1 MSDFTPQNPNYKQI
15 VTNIFN
21 KANFI
26 SELGI
31 KLIDLGAGW
40 VETEL
45 LIQPKH
51 LQQNQLVHAGVQA
64 TMADHTAGATA
75 GTLIAEDEYILTV
88 EFKINLLRPAI
99 GEKLFCRADILK
111 AGKQFSVVES
121 EVYMV
126 NNNQRKLASK
136 ATVTLA
142 VLKQS

>member
-1 MSDFTPQNPNYKQI
+1 MSNFTPQNPNYKHI
-15 VTNIFN
+15 VTNIFDT
-21 KANFI
+21 ANFI
-26 SELGI
+26 RDLGI

-45 LIQPKH
+45 LIQAKH

-99 GEKLFCRADILK
+99 GERLFCRADMLK
-111 AGKQFSVVES
+111 AGKQFSIVES

-126 NNNQRKLASK
+126 NDNQRKLASK

>member
-1 MSDFTPQNPNYKQI
+1 MSNFTPQNPNYKQN
-15 VTNIFN
+15 VTNIFDT
-21 KANFI
+21 ANFI
-26 SELGI
+26 SDLGI

-45 LIQPKH
+45 RIQPKH

-75 GTLIAEDEYILTV
+75 GTLIAEGEYILTV

-99 GEKLFCRADILK
+99 GERLFCRADMLK
-111 AGKQFSVVES
+111 AGKQFSIVES

-126 NNNQRKLASK
+126 NDNQRKLASK

>member
-1 MSDFTPQNPNYKQI
+1 MSNLIPQNPNYKQI

-31 KLIDLGAGW
+31 KLIDIGAGW

-64 TMADHTAGATA
+64 TMTDHTAGATA
-75 GTLIAEDEYILTV
+75 GTLIAEDEYILTI

-99 GEKLFCRADILK
+99 GERLFCRADMLK